1 MGLVTLPP
9 AMSIETQHWV
19 LARTPAGLP
28 HPDDFGLIDVT
39 LPDPEPGQ
47 VLIANKFI
55 SADAGVRDRL
65 SRDSYGPRT
74 PVGEVIDGF
83 AVGEVIAS
91 KHERFVVGD
100 RVTSGT
106 GWRRHYLSSGK
117 GLLRL
122 DPEIFSPPI
131 PDSAAIGVLG
141 VSGLTAY
148 FGLLKVAK
156 VWPGE
161 TVLVSS
167 AAGSVGATAGQIA
180 RIQGCR
186 VVGIAGGAARCRYVT
201 EHLGFDVCL
210 DRHDP
215 ELSKAIADACLEGVD
230 VYFDNVGGEL
240 LDTALLSMK
249 QGGRIVVAGQVS
261 EYNLDQPRG
270 IRNVREVVERR
281 LRIEGLVVWDFLPD
295 FRTAM
300 SEVRSWIVEGRLRF
314 AEHIV
319 EGFEAA
325 PGLFCDLFS
334 GPTHVGLGRSL
345 VRL

>member
-1 MGLVTLPP
+1 M
-9 AMSIETQHWV
+9 
-19 LARTPAGLP
+19 
-28 HPDDFGLIDVT
+28 DVT
-39 LPDPEPGQ
+39 LPDIESGQ
-47 VLIANKFI
+47 VLIANRFI
-55 SADAGVRDRL
+55 SVDAGVRDRL

-74 PVGEVIDGF
+74 SIGDVIDGF
-83 AVGEVIAS
+83 AVGDVIAS
-91 KHERFVVGD
+91 AHERFAVGE
-100 RVTSGT
+100 RVSSGN

-117 GLLRL
+117 GLLKL

-148 FGLLKVAK
+148 FGLLKVGR

-186 VVGIAGGAARCRYVT
+186 VVGIAGGAERCRYVT
-201 EHLGFDVCL
+201 EVLGFDACL

-215 ELSKAIADACLEGVD
+215 NLQQAIVDSCLDGVD

-240 LDTALLSMK
+240 LDTALLTMK
-249 QGGRIVVAGQVS
+249 QGGRVVVAGQVS
-261 EYNLDQPRG
+261 EYNRDELQG

-281 LRIEGLVVWDFLPD
+281 LRIEGLLVWDYLSE
-295 FRTAM
+295 FRPAM
-300 SEVRSWIVEGRLRF
+300 SELRSWIVEGRVRF
-314 AEHIV
+314 SEHIV
-319 EGFEAA
+319 DGFDKA
-325 PGLFCDLFS
+325 PELFCDLFS
-334 GPTHVGLGRSL
+334 GVTRVALGRSL